1 MLTGVEL
8 PIVAGLVA
16 VLLILSILDFALAGV
31 NKMALRRI
39 TESVPRT
46 GNALKESLLDAR
58 AEVLMAIHI
67 SIQTILIAIA
77 VILTDVSL
85 RYVPEIALALVVSAG
100 ATVMLVLMF
109 RQLLPRAI
117 ALRNPEAVL
126 ARLVSVLGIPYFVL
140 RPIVRLIL
148 AILNLFHQWENL
160 EPEVEEE
167 ASDEEI
173 QAFIDVGQEEG
184 ILEQDEGVMIHSIVQ
199 FGDKLALEVMTP
211 RPQIVSVDVSSTLE
225 EVIRVVLDSR
235 HSRLPVYRG
244 ELDNVEGI
252 VHERD
257 LLRLRAA
264 EDEPENLR
272 AILRPAHF
280 VPETKPVDD
289 LLEEL
294 KAHGQQLTL
303 VVDEYG
309 GISGLITIE
318 DLVEE
323 IVGEI
328 NDDPDAVTTEVVE
341 EGAGSWLIP
350 AGTELDALRARLGR
364 SFFPNTECTTLG
376 GAVVELFGRM
386 PSSGERLRHADLQI
400 EIVDADRKTLK
411 SVRLRLASPGLKPEP
426 GRA

>member
-1 MLTGVEL
+1 MLIQFEL
-8 PIVAGLVA
+8 LIAAGLVA
-16 VLLILSILDFALAGV
+16 VLLILSILDFGLAGV

-39 TESVPRT
+39 TESVPRQ

-85 RYVPEIALALVVSAG
+85 RYVSEIALALVAAAG
-100 ATVMLVLMF
+100 ATVILVLVF
-109 RQLLPRAI
+109 RQLVPRAI

-126 ARLVSVLGIPYFVL
+126 ARLVSVLGIPYFIL
-140 RPIVRLIL
+140 RPIVRLIM
-148 AILNLFHQWENL
+148 AILNLFQGWESP
-160 EPEVEEE
+160 EQEVEEE

-211 RPQIVSVDVSSTLE
+211 RPQVVSVDISSSLE

-341 EGAGSWLIP
+341 EGSGSWLIP

-364 SFFPNTECTTLG
+364 SLFPDTECTTLG

-386 PSSGERLRHADLQI
+386 PSSGEWLRHEDLQI
-400 EIVDADRKTLK
+400 EIVEVDRKSVK
-411 SVRLRLASPGLKPEP
+411 SVRLRLAAPGLMPGA